1 MEEAV
6 QGTAF
11 FIDDF
16 LDLGMPDNIR
26 QALVRLNKKGS
37 IRKAAQG
44 IYYIPKPDKWDGSP
58 LPISL
63 DEVAKAVAEK
73 SKTRVVPTGAYS
85 LNILGLTTQV
95 PATATY
101 MTDGA
106 PRKIKTATGAVI
118 EFRHTSDMTWFSY
131 KSDIM
136 LLVVAAMREIGEN
149 EITTSELDIIKN
161 HIARVAT
168 TDYEHDIKLAPVWI
182 LKKLSK

>member
-1 MEEAV
+1 MKKAV

-26 QALVRLNKKGS
+26 QALVRLNKKGC

-44 IYYIPKPDKWDGSP
+44 IYYIPKLDKWDGSP

-63 DEVAKAVAEK
+63 DELAKAVARK
-73 SKTRVVPTGAYS
+73 AKTRVVPNGAYS
-85 LNILGLTTQV
+85 LNILGLSTQV
-95 PATATY
+95 PATVIY
-101 MTDGA
+101 ITDGA
-106 PRKIKTATGAVI
+106 PRKIKTESGAVI

-131 KSDIM
+131 DSDIM

-149 EITTSELDIIKN
+149 KITASELDIIKR
-161 HIARVAT
+161 HVAKVDT
-168 TDYEHDIKLAPVWI
+168 ADYEHDIKLAPLWV
-182 LKKLSK
+182 LKRLSQ